1 MFKMGQSNPKKPTSA
16 LVVDVG
22 ASCFRLLQVQR
33 KGDRLL
39 VNAIG
44 RYQLT
49 EEARENRGEEQ
60 VTEGLRQLV
69 ADARAKQKQVSLSV
83 RCPTERIWYVET
95 PVMNMVD
102 VRKAIRL
109 GATTFLKHDCTDYF
123 LDCAPLTQVASD
135 ANSAA
140 VTVEEK
146 AKPNLAETDVK
157 GDGKITKMKVLVAG
171 AHKHDVRYFVG
182 AASKAGL
189 EVPAIALN
197 VMGALNAFEFTMGK
211 AFSDEVLAVVDIGF
225 RNSALN
231 LVHRGKPVLTRLLDW
246 GGDNITQYI
255 SQMLSVEW
263 RTAEEEKLKMSEAV
277 QQLARDSLT
286 GLVTHV
292 RSSLDFFDNE
302 FGLAASRLCVAG
314 GTAQSPWIA
323 QSLGEMLGLPCEA
336 WQPNE
341 AFVAGPALK
350 NKDAVKMMGP
360 DFACVAG
367 AAVGM
372 VV

>member
-1 MFKMGQSNPKKPTSA
+1 MFKLGQKDPKKPTSA
-16 LVVDVG
+16 LVIDVG

-33 KGDRLL
+33 KGERLL

-49 EEARENRGEEQ
+49 EESRENRGEEQ
-60 VTEGLRQLV
+60 VAEGLRQLV
-69 ADARAKQKQVSLSV
+69 AAARTKQKQVSLTV
-83 RCPTERIWYVET
+83 RCPSERIWYVET
-95 PVMNMVD
+95 PVMNMAD

-123 LDCAPLTQVASD
+123 LDCAGLTQVASD
-135 ANSAA
+135 ANSSAL
-140 VTVEEK
+140 TVEEQ
-146 AKPNLAETDVK
+146 AKPNLADTEAK

-171 AHKHDVRYFVG
+171 AHKNDVRYFVG
-182 AASKAGL
+182 AASKSGL
-189 EVPAIALN
+189 EVPAITLN
-197 VMGALNAFEFTMGK
+197 VLGALNAFEFTMSK
-211 AFSDEVLAVVDIGF
+211 QFSDEVLAVVDIGF

-231 LVHRGKPVLTRLLDW
+231 LVHRGKPVLTRLVDW
-246 GGDNITQYI
+246 GGDAITQYV

-263 RTAEEEKLKMSEAV
+263 RTAEEEKIKMTEPV
-277 QQLARDSLT
+277 QQLVRDSLT

-302 FGLAASRLCVAG
+302 FGLAASRLCLAG
-314 GTAQSPWIA
+314 GSAQSPWIA
-323 QSLGEMLGLPCEA
+323 QSLGEMLGLPCET
-336 WQPNE
+336 WKPNE
-341 AFVAGPALK
+341 AFVAGAGLK
-350 NKDAVKMMGP
+350 NKDAMKMLGP
-360 DFACVAG
+360 EFACVAG